1 MVLLRLACLTW
12 YLQYCVQH
20 QPWRSTWYLQGTQL
34 LKGPN
39 LPAAYCH
46 NQCPKARVST
56 LPRIFMMMKYWTS
69 VPVYCNYC
77 WGTFHRLKL
86 DKSVDTPRFELW
98 NLNKGET
105 FQAHIETELAQL
117 PPALKL
123 DSSNQ
128 NSKLCPWLSEPFFF
142 TIQDLSW
149 EPSTFALQICSSFFL
164 LVFSPPP
171 PPPPPLLFFCSF
183 SCPKTKN
190 MRLFWPRQKCIV
202 INLWTRI
209 EDQVA
214 EPSRGHFISFLF

>member
-128 NSKLCPWLSEPFFF
+128 NSKLCPWLSEPFFYHPGPLMRAF
-142 TIQDLSW
+142 HVRPPNIFIL
-149 EPSTFALQICSSFFL
+149 FLISFFSSSSSSS
-164 LVFSPPP
+164 SPPF
-171 PPPPPLLFFCSF
+171 LLFFFLSKDQKYETF
-183 SCPKTKN
+183 LAMTK
-190 MRLFWPRQKCIV
+190 MYCHKSL
-202 INLWTRI
+202 
-209 EDQVA
+209 DQNRGS
-214 EPSRGHFISFLF
+214 SRRTV

>member
-98 NLNKGET
+98 NWNKGET

-128 NSKLCPWLSEPFFF
+128 NSKLCPWLSEPFFYHPGPLMRAF
-142 TIQDLSW
+142 HVRPPNMFIL
-149 EPSTFALQICSSFFL
+149 FLISFF
-164 LVFSPPP
+164 SSSSSSSS
-171 PPPPPLLFFCSF
+171 PPLLLFFF
-183 SCPKTKN
+183 LPKTKN
-190 MRLFWPRQKCIV
+190 MRLFLAMTKMYCHKS
-202 INLWTRI
+202 L
-209 EDQVA
+209 DQNRGS
-214 EPSRGHFISFLF
+214 SRRTV

>member
-98 NLNKGET
+98 NLNQGET
-105 FQAHIETELAQL
+105 FRAHIETELAKL

-128 NSKLCPWLSEPFFF
+128 NSKLCPWLSEPFFYHPGPLMRAF
-142 TIQDLSW
+142 HVRPPNMFIL
-149 EPSTFALQICSSFFL
+149 FLISFF
-164 LVFSPPP
+164 SSSSS
-171 PPPPPLLFFCSF
+171 PPLLLFFF
-183 SCPKTKN
+183 LPKTKN
-190 MRLFWPRQKCIV
+190 MRLFLAMTKMYCHKS
-202 INLWTRI
+202 L
-209 EDQVA
+209 DQNRGS
-214 EPSRGHFISFLF
+214 SRRTV